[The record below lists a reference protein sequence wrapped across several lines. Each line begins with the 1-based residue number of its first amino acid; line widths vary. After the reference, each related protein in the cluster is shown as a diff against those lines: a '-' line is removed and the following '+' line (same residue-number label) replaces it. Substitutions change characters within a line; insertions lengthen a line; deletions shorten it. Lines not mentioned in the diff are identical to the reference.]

1 MHKLLDTKAKIW
13 VIFFAMALPYVV
25 LALSYEHIRGTKFG
39 SLGSWLV
46 VGSWTVMVVGVV
58 ASILSSEKVCSVVVR
73 DGLLK
78 LFGVPAFRGF
88 YSGELRSNY
97 SRLDALR
104 NVARSADLLRLDAD
118 EPNFVD
124 SIELLSARADL
135 EVRAS
140 LWKVRVLLTTF
151 PAQDGHMGIVS
162 RSSVSSLERS
172 LDEDKAIVISYLY
185 SAVNK
190 GHPRGNDQQQHLG
203 AACLTIR
210 QSGEA
215 VGLYWTARN
224 WQKGMNTA
232 GEMRFLKSS

>member
-13 VIFFAMALPYVV
+13 LIFFSMALPYLV
-25 LALSYEHIRGTKFG
+25 LALAYERIRGTEFG
-39 SLGSWLV
+39 GVGSWFV
-46 VGSWTVMVVGVV
+46 VGSWTVMVVGLV
-58 ASILSSEKVCSVVVR
+58 ASILSSERVCSVVVR
-73 DGLLK
+73 DGFLK
-78 LFGVPAFRGF
+78 RCGVPAFRGR

-104 NVARSADLLRLDAD
+104 NAARSAELPRLDAD
-118 EPNFVD
+118 QPNFVD

-140 LWKVRVLLTTF
+140 LWRVRVLLTTF
-151 PAQDGHMGIVS
+151 PAQDGHPGIVS
-162 RSSVSSLERS
+162 RSSVSSLERAR
-172 LDEDKAIVISYLY
+172 DEDQAIVISYLY

-190 GHPRGNDQQQHLG
+190 GQPRGNDQQQHQG
-203 AACLTIR
+203 AACLTVR

-215 VGLYWTARN
+215 IGLYWTARN

-232 GEMRFLKSS
+232 GEMRFLKGA